1 MEYAGILK
9 AIPEEFTAFASIPV
23 LKGNAA
29 DICENR
35 IREALFL
42 RKNGKFAHKT
52 VKNPEIPVAAG
63 AVDAFAAVF
72 CIRYAARRS
81 RNRYRRKSSGCGV
94 VLCTFA
100 QESDGRTA
108 RKNKKIYCLIW
119 KKLKLKK

>member
-9 AIPEEFTAFASIPV
+9 AIPEEFTAFASVPV

-52 VKNPEIPVAAG
+52 VKNPEIPAAAG

-72 CIRYAARRS
+72 CIRYAARTDAASSYVRS
-81 RNRYRRKSSGCGV
+81 RRKAMDV
-94 VLCTFA
+94 PPA
-100 QESDGRTA
+100 
-108 RKNKKIYCLIW
+108 KKIYCLIW